1 MPIPQEPGRQAA
13 YERCLDEVA
22 AQAGKFMQRV
32 VRRAAH
38 EMPARAAGA
47 GEESQRLAVRQAAA
61 ALIRAQD
68 RLCTLYQRAMGRALA
83 ARETPQDLSSPASTL
98 SLVDEDATRL
108 RLELGRL
115 VEAAQAR
122 SRAELA
128 QLDALLC
135 LAQGLRLVLP
145 GHNPLRPEVHARC
158 LHAALA
164 GCGAAAPLRA
174 LWLAHLGDALGKELA
189 QLYAALAR
197 QLRSRGVREAE
208 FLPAAAAARAL
219 GSWAQARA

>member
-1 MPIPQEPGRQAA
+1 MPTAPEPSQVMA

-38 EMPARAAGA
+38 DMPTQGAAA
-47 GEESQRLAVRQAAA
+47 SEESQRLAMRQAAA

-68 RLCTLYQRAMGRALA
+68 RLCTLYQRAMARTLGSREPGHAPACA
-83 ARETPQDLSSPASTL
+83 AGELGLLD
-98 SLVDEDATRL
+98 DDAIRL

-115 VEAAQAR
+115 VDAAQSR

-128 QLDALLC
+128 QLEALLC
-135 LAQGLRLVLP
+135 RAQGLHLVLP

-158 LHAALA
+158 LHGALA
-164 GCGAAAPLRA
+164 DCGAPAALRA
-174 LWLAHLGDALGKELA
+174 LWFAHLGDALGKELA

-197 QLRSRGVREAE
+197 QLRSRGVREAD
-208 FLPAAAAARAL
+208 FIPAAAAARAL
-219 GSWAQARA
+219 GSWARAPM